1 MDDNSNDMMS
11 ICCGKCLITV
21 TRRKTVSNVG
31 WCLISVCAVGF
42 ISCLI
47 VTGLKNK
54 ITSDI
59 DSRLDNLNE
68 TGLGDFD
75 LQTTETL
82 LVRIRYF
89 H

>member
-1 MDDNSNDMMS
+1 MDDNSNDTMN

-31 WCLISVCAVGF
+31 WCLMSVWAVGL

-54 ITSDI
+54 IASDI
-59 DSRLDNLNE
+59 DYRIDNLNI
-68 TGLGDFD
+68 TGLGDYD

-82 LVRIRYF
+82 LVRI
-89 H
+89 

>member
-1 MDDNSNDMMS
+1 MDDNSNDTMN

-47 VTGLKNK
+47 VAGLKNK
-54 ITSDI
+54 IVSDI
-59 DSRLDNLNE
+59 DYRLDNLNE
-68 TGLGDFD
+68 TGLTDYE

-82 LVRIRYF
+82 LVRI
-89 H
+89 